1 MVSAI
6 VQKLQYV
13 STTNQARDKQQHH
26 SPVPIDTYTAVYQHD
41 RNACNFITF
50 IAQHVQTI

>member
-1 MVSAI
+1 MVSVI

-26 SPVPIDTYTAVYQHD
+26 SPVPIDTYTAVYHLD

-50 IAQHVQTI
+50 IAQRIQII